1 MINLE
6 KCFID
11 EVIGIKSTLSV
22 NQKHQKHQ
30 EHQKKNQLVFL
41 EDQIKKNSI
50 SFSDSL
56 EFTIKIMQ
64 FSYW

>member
-22 NQKHQKHQ
+22 NQKHQK
-30 EHQKKNQLVFL
+30 HQKKNQLVFL